1 MLLILT
7 PYIQLR
13 LRKNWTLL
21 ALTCPNTEY
30 GRQHYKTTCPVSWI
44 STFQHIFASQDSKGW
59 FVLSRS
65 LLTNQWYIVSSW
77 IFCKFKFKL
86 RLSYVFNVHSQILYL
101 TLCDVKCKNVKIW
114 KVSRENV
121 EGITCKNSPCG
132 NMTSRE
138 HFYINWL
145 FK

>member
-65 LLTNQWYIVSSW
+65 LLTNQCYIVSSW

-86 RLSYVFNVHSQILYL
+86 RLSYVFNVDSQILYL

-114 KVSRENV
+114 KCFYLVKMWKVLHVKILLVEIWPREN
-121 EGITCKNSPCG
+121 TF
-132 NMTSRE
+132 T
-138 HFYINWL
+138 
-145 FK
+145 